1 MAKKKTEAKEAPP
14 SGKGKLILII
24 LILVL
29 LLAIGGGVAAYF
41 LLMKDSGQ
49 DEEVSEEEVATEQSA
64 EAGAASAP
72 PATPASPAVAPGAPL
87 TYQALQPLTVN
98 LTSSGVMHFLRVGV
112 TVTTYD
118 PAVAAA
124 IERHAPMIRNDFLR
138 HLAIQDYEVLN
149 TPEGKDALREEL
161 RSMLS
166 ALLVKVGEPSL
177 IEGVL
182 FTDLVMQ

>member
-1 MAKKKTEAKEAPP
+1 MAKKKTEAKQEAKP
-14 SGKGKLILII
+14 SGKRKLILII
-24 LILVL
+24 LIVVL
-29 LLAIGGGVAAYF
+29 LLAIGGGVAAFF
-41 LLMKDSGQ
+41 LLKKDPVQ
-49 DEEVSEEEVATEQSA
+49 EEGAGEEATTEPTAEQ
-64 EAGAASAP
+64 AAPAPSAP
-72 PATPASPAVAPGAPL
+72 SAAPAVAPGTPL
-87 TYQALQPLTVN
+87 TYQALEPLTVN
-98 LTSSGVMHFLRVGV
+98 LTTSGLMHFLRVGI

-161 RSMLS
+161 GSMLS
-166 ALLVKVGEPSL
+166 GLLVKAGEPSL
-177 IEGVL
+177 IEEVL

>member
-29 LLAIGGGVAAYF
+29 LLAIGGGVAAY
-41 LLMKDSGQ
+41 LLMKNSGQ
-49 DEEVSEEEVATEQSA
+49 DEEAPEGGVAAEQGA
-64 EAGAASAP
+64 EAGAASAA
-72 PATPASPAVAPGAPL
+72 PAASPAIAPGAPL
-87 TYQALQPLTVN
+87 IYQALEPLTVN
-98 LTSSGVMHFLRVGV
+98 LTSSGLMHFLRVGV

-124 IERHAPMIRNDFLR
+124 IERHTPMIRNDFLR
-138 HLAIQDYEVLN
+138 HLAIQDYDVLN

-161 RSMLS
+161 HSMLS